1 MSNTISGGISFS
13 GIGSGTDFAAMIEQL
28 KEVESFKLYGLE
40 DSREKANESY
50 EAYLELIDTVTEAK
64 EALELLNSPSK
75 FLTKLASSSN
85 EAMLGVEA
93 TSDAVDGT
101 HKIQVTQLASNAIWA
116 NKNSFAEKTSSINT
130 TSTAQDFSY
139 TYMGQTRTLSVQ
151 PGTTLEGFVN
161 MVNNDRSNPGVKL
174 SIVKTGE
181 GYSFQASGQDSGAN
195 ATLEI
200 HSSGLAGLSGEGA
213 IWRSTSAVDIATAL
227 NVGDTINEYE
237 YSIQLN
243 NGDPA
248 FTTAKIRGDAS
259 QQEIVDEINAA
270 YQAEYS
276 TTDEIASLV
285 DGVMTISGLQEI
297 KTITYP
303 ADGSTSSSTSTSI
316 TPTTEFSIAGNLTA
330 DTYAAT
336 TYNFTN
342 SRGENVPIEFTED
355 HTQKD
360 ILDKLNELGYAVEA
374 TTESDVT
381 TGTIKGITD
390 MQDFLDL
397 ASSGTATASTTW
409 PDYTKVIDT
418 NAAVQ
423 PGVVPAA
430 MTWTFVREDGS
441 LLDVDV
447 NSGESISQALEG
459 TGINYSLDSEGRI
472 VFENV
477 SEVRGVPA
485 AVGLSGS
492 LSGSNAWEVQAAQD
506 AIFKVDNWPQ
516 EITSSTNEVK
526 DVIEGVTM
534 TLRDVGTA
542 QFTVASDVDSVKD
555 NIQASLDAIN
565 SVLKKIQDLTAVS
578 EEISSTYT
586 ESGTEQ
592 GTVSGSAL
600 TGDYSVNLFSSRLK
614 SAIGDSPPGFV
625 SMDPEDFFSG
635 DFVAALSQM
644 GIKVSADVDSAD
656 FGLFAI
662 APYGSTDEIQALDQA
677 LFDDAIA
684 NHLDDVIA
692 FFANDEVGRSSS
704 SNFRYANHLEGLTK
718 PGTYDVTYELSGGA
732 VVPDSVY
739 INGVK
744 ADASSTA
751 ANTYTVGSAAGDAG
765 GISIVIDNL
774 TGTGTQTGTV
784 SIQQGKVN
792 QMIEFF
798 ADELVYVEPKLSDP
812 GLGSDNGGLMIAKE
826 SYADMIQSF
835 DSQITDEMERLERWE
850 SVQKLKYA
858 RLDTLL
864 GSYNGQMEVLTQ
876 QLAQFNS

>member
-28 KEVESFKLYGLE
+28 REVESFKLYGLE

-64 EALELLNSPSK
+64 EALNLLNSPSK
-75 FLTKLASSSN
+75 FLTKIASSSN

-93 TSDAVDGT
+93 TSEAVDGT

-116 NKNSFAEKTSSINT
+116 NKNTFAEKTSSINT
-130 TSTAQDFSY
+130 TATAQDFSY
-139 TYMGQTRTLSVQ
+139 TYMGETRTLSVQ
-151 PGTTLEGFVN
+151 PGTTLESFVN

-174 SIVKTGE
+174 SIVKTGD
-181 GYSFQASGQDSGAN
+181 GYSFQASGKDSGAD

-200 HSSGLAGLSGEGA
+200 HASGLAGLSGEGA
-213 IWRSTSAVDIATAL
+213 IWRSTSAVDIATPL
-227 NVGDTINEYE
+227 NAGETINQ
-237 YSIQLN
+237 YSYTIKLN
-243 NGDPA
+243 DSTE
-248 FTTAKIRGDAS
+248 FVTDKINGDAS
-259 QQEIVDEINAA
+259 QQKIVDKINAK
-270 YQAEYS
+270 YQDKYS
-276 TTDEIASLV
+276 TTDEIAFLV
-285 DGVMTISGLQEI
+285 DGVMTISNLQEI
-297 KTITYP
+297 TTNTFP
-303 ADGSTSSSTSTSI
+303 ADGSASSSTSTSI
-316 TPTTEFSIAGNLTA
+316 TPTTSFSIAGDLTA
-330 DTYAAT
+330 TITGAAIYT
-336 TYNFTN
+336 FEN
-342 SRGENVPIEFTED
+342 SRGEEVKVEFTED

-360 ILDKLNELGYAVEA
+360 ILNELNERGYTVEA
-374 TTESDVT
+374 KTESDVT
-381 TGTIKGITD
+381 SGTIKGITN
-390 MQDFLDL
+390 MQEFLDL
-397 ASSGTATASTTW
+397 ATSGTATSSTTW
-409 PDYTKVIDT
+409 PDYTKTIDV

-423 PGVVPAA
+423 DGVVPAS

-441 LLDVDV
+441 RLDVDV
-447 NSGESISQALEG
+447 DSSESISQALQG
-459 TGINYSLDSEGRI
+459 TGISYSQDDEGRLI
-472 VFENV
+472 FENV
-477 SEVRGVPA
+477 SAIEGVPA
-485 AVGLSGS
+485 AVGLSGA

-565 SVLKKIQDLTAVS
+565 SVLKKIQDLTAVT

-586 ESGTEQ
+586 ESGTEE
-592 GTVSGSAL
+592 GTMQGSAL
-600 TGDYSVNLFSSRLK
+600 TGDYSINLFSSRLK
-614 SAIGDSPPGFV
+614 AAIGDQPPGFLP
-625 SMDPEDFFSG
+625 MDPDDFFAG
-635 DFVAALSQM
+635 DFVSALSQI
-644 GIKVSADVDSAD
+644 GIKVSAEVDSPD
-656 FGLFAI
+656 FGLFVI

-692 FFANDEVGRSSS
+692 FFSNSEVGRSSS
-704 SNFRYANHLEGLTK
+704 ADFRYSNHVVGLTQ
-718 PGTYDVTYELSGGA
+718 PGTYDVTYEVSGGA
-732 VVPDSVY
+732 VVPNSVY
-739 INGVK
+739 INGEL
-744 ADASSTA
+744 ASLTDATT
-751 ANTYTVGSAAGDAG
+751 NTYTAGSTAGDAG

-774 TGTGTQTGTV
+774 SSNGTVTGSV

-798 ADELVYVEPKLSDP
+798 EAELKYIAPTVGDP
-812 GLGSDNGGLMIAKE
+812 TLGEENGGLMIAKE

-835 DSQITDEMERLERWE
+835 DDQITEEMERLDRWE
-850 SVQKLKYA
+850 YTQKLKYA

-864 GSYNGQMEVLTQ
+864 GSYSGQMEILTQ
-876 QLAQFNS
+876 QISQLSS